1 MSFRLVNAR
10 LTNAVLLQI
19 SHVSYGLYDF
29 RDEGCLGCRTFE
41 MWDVWGL
48 GCSTYGMFRMWD
60 VWDVGCSWCG
70 MFGMWYVWDVV
81 CSACGIFGM
90 WDVWDVGCSGC
101 GIFGML
107 DVQDVAWLG
116 CGICGMWDVYDVGCS
131 GCGMLEMWTSVKLA
145 MHGPCMA
152 SHTWLIHEF
161 YYLMCFLNFILKL
174 CLYCRK
180 TFRFCCF
187 FVFDPVIRS
196 SLRRCS
202 VRKGVL
208 RNFAKFTGKHLCH

>member
-1 MSFRLVNAR
+1 MSFRLVNAS
-10 LTNAVLLQI
+10 LTTAVLLQI
-19 SHVSYGLYDF
+19 SHASYGLCDV
-29 RDEGCLGCRTFE
+29 RDEGCLGCKTFE

-48 GCSTYGMFRMWD
+48 GCSRYGMFRMWD
-60 VWDVGCSWCG
+60 VWDVGCSGCGIFGMWDIWDVGCLGCG

-101 GIFGML
+101 GIFGM
-107 DVQDVAWLG
+107 
-116 CGICGMWDVYDVGCS
+116 
-131 GCGMLEMWTSVKLA
+131 WTSVKLA
-145 MHGPCMA
+145 MHGPSMA
-152 SHTWLIHEF
+152 SHTWLIHEL
-161 YYLMCFLNFILKL
+161 YYLICFLSLILKL
-174 CLYCRK
+174 CLHCRK

-196 SLRRCS
+196 SHRRCS